1 MLILVEVEGTFV
13 LPKSGDWTFH
23 EHQAG
28 FDNPVSGEEGQSF
41 YAGKTYVLQA
51 DTLDE
56 CLAFVDQLARE
67 YKEFTS
73 FSLSDEV
80 GYHLEEQQFTR
91 VDTTFV
97 KYVSNVQAPDY
108 WVDAD
113 GDWVDY

>member
-1 MLILVEVEGTFV
+1 MKILVEVEGTFR
-13 LPKSGDWTFH
+13 LPKAGDWTFH

-56 CLAFVDQLARE
+56 CLAFADQLARE